1 MSDRYAVVGGGI
13 VGLSVAYHL
22 AGAAPDAAV
31 TVYERGH
38 LAAETTAKSAAFFGF
53 YGSEMEVRLKRYWM
67 AAYNEFG
74 SDPRTDFRFDLVGR
88 LDAATTADGARGLE
102 ERTDH
107 AGESPRLLD
116 PEALR
121 ERLFCPE
128 LAPGNLERVRYRP
141 NVGFLDPVA
150 AAREFAARAR
160 DRGVEV
166 RTGTGVE
173 GVAVADG
180 AATGVRV
187 DGGVEAADEVVCC
200 AGPWNRSLLA
210 DAGVELPLEHSLAP
224 IRRIRH
230 PAPTHALP
238 IVTHPESGAYVR
250 GHADDTCY
258 VGYHPGETA
267 VYDPDA
273 VPQSV
278 PESAGEAMDG
288 MLASV
293 VPPLADAPVVEE
305 WVGVRSEVPDGHPIL
320 GRTPRPGLS
329 VAAFDTSGIQLAPA
343 AGRVL
348 AGRLVEGESDPLG
361 GGTGA
366 ATAPDRFS

>member
-1 MSDRYAVVGGGI
+1 MASDRYAVVGGGI

-31 TVYERGH
+31 TVYERGR

-53 YGSEMEVRLKRYWM
+53 YGSETDVRLKRYGM
-67 AAYNEFG
+67 ATYNEFAAA
-74 SDPRTDFRFDLVGR
+74 PRSDFRFELVGR
-88 LDAATTADGARGLE
+88 LDAATTAEGAEALRN
-102 ERTDH
+102 RIDH
-107 AGESPRLLD
+107 AGEAPRLLD
-116 PEALR
+116 PDSIR

-128 LAPGNLERVRYRP
+128 LAPENLEELRYRP

-160 DRGVEV
+160 ERGVEV
-166 RTGTGVE
+166 RTGSGVE
-173 GVAVADG
+173 GIAVEGAG
-180 AATGVRV
+180 AAGVRV
-187 DGGVEAADEVVCC
+187 DGGTERADEVVCC
-200 AGPWNRSLLA
+200 AGPWNVALLREV
-210 DAGVELPLEHSLAP
+210 GVDLPIEHSLAP
-224 IRRIRH
+224 ILRVRH
-230 PAPTHALP
+230 PQPTHTLP
-238 IVTHPESGAYVR
+238 IVTNPESGAYVR

-258 VGYHPGETA
+258 VGYHPGETG
-267 VYDPDA
+267 VYDPDD
-273 VPQSV
+273 VPQAVSDD
-278 PESAGEAMDG
+278 ARDAMRG

-293 VPPLADAPVVEE
+293 TPPLAEAPAVAE

-320 GRTPRPGLS
+320 GRTALPGLS

-348 AGRLVEGESDPLG
+348 AGRLVDGEADPL
-361 GGTGA
+361 GTGA